1 MIRSMTGY
9 GTGSCGNGDV
19 TVTAEVRTVN
29 HRFLDLHVRITKEY
43 AFIES
48 DIQQLVRARLARGRV
63 DVSVNLS
70 STRSSGAIVDARVAR
85 AYIEAARDLR
95 DEFEL
100 KEDVGLDTL
109 LLLPGVV
116 MSREPVDP
124 KAVDGALVELALSGV
139 REALDGAVRM
149 REKEGGAL
157 GLDLLSHVE
166 NLASMAGGVRAL
178 AAAVPEH
185 YRARLQDRLANLL
198 PAGSV
203 DPERLAQ
210 EVAMLAER
218 SDISEELSR
227 LESHL
232 AQFAGWVREGGD
244 VGKKM
249 EFLLQETQREV
260 NTILSKAVNLEVTR
274 LGVGMKG
281 EIEKLRE
288 QVQNVE

>member
-48 DIQQLVRARLARGRV
+48 DIQQLVRARMARGRV

-85 AYIEAARDLR
+85 AYIEAARGLR
-95 DEFEL
+95 SEFEL
-100 KEDVGLDTL
+100 KEDLGLDTL

-116 MSREPVDP
+116 MAREPVDP

-139 REALDGAVRM
+139 REALDGALRM

-166 NLASMAGGVRAL
+166 NLASMAGGVRTL
-178 AAAVPEH
+178 AATVPENH
-185 YRARLQDRLANLL
+185 RARLQDRLANLM
-198 PAGSV
+198 PAGVV
-203 DPERLAQ
+203 DSERLAQ
-210 EVAMLAER
+210 EVALLAER

-232 AQFAGWVREGGD
+232 AQFAGWVREGGEA
-244 VGKKM
+244 GKKM

-260 NTILSKAVNLEVTR
+260 NTILSKAANLEVTR